1 MFNGSSW
8 VLIFATAHS
17 RGLRRRRG
25 SPQADFATAHSR
37 GLRRFKRLHEYQY
50 MSLCHSAFAR
60 VATRQVPP
68 PLLPA
73 WFCHSAFVRVATPST
88 TAMRRTVHFAT
99 AHSCGLRR
107 IRNDKGRKDGNL
119 CHSAFVRV
127 ATRLPTLFK
136 CALLFATAHS
146 CGLRRIGIKRQYYTY
161 AVFATAHSCGLRHA
175 IDTFFVSSDI
185 FATAHSCGLRRL
197 PHTEYGRM
205 RILCHSAFVRV
216 ATRCGLK
223 KRGDADLCHS
233 AFVRV
238 ATLLNQKKLWCGFFA
253 TAHSCGL
260 RQATVLTQ

>member
-1 MFNGSSW
+1 
-8 VLIFATAHS
+8 
-17 RGLRRRRG
+17 
-25 SPQADFATAHSR
+25 
-37 GLRRFKRLHEYQY
+37 

-146 CGLRRIGIKRQYYTY
+146 CGLRQGEEYKKMQ
-161 AVFATAHSCGLRHA
+161 AAL
-175 IDTFFVSSDI
+175 
-185 FATAHSCGLRRL
+185 FATAHSCGLRRV
-197 PHTEYGRM
+197 PSFGSCPARP
-205 RILCHSAFVRV
+205 LCHSAFVRV
-216 ATRCGLK
+216 ATK
-223 KRGDADLCHS
+223 IIFDFDIHQSLCHS

-238 ATLLNQKKLWCGFFA
+238 ATAEKQCSALRICCEKVDSFSSVGESGLALTIFPFSFAAKATYVAINDSFGRAIDRFFGA
-253 TAHSCGL
+253 NRTGISVSYDFAEHPCL
-260 RQATVLTQ
+260 

>member
-146 CGLRRIGIKRQYYTY
+146 CGLRQGEEYKKMQ
-161 AVFATAHSCGLRHA
+161 AALFATAHSCGLRLRKSNATHCE
-175 IDTFFVSSDI
+175 
-185 FATAHSCGLRRL
+185 FAARR
-197 PHTEYGRM
+197 
-205 RILCHSAFVRV
+205 
-216 ATRCGLK
+216 
-223 KRGDADLCHS
+223 
-233 AFVRV
+233 
-238 ATLLNQKKLWCGFFA
+238 
-253 TAHSCGL
+253 
-260 RQATVLTQ
+260 